1 MIIIKKKT
9 KKKVSKFVSIILL
22 ALIILI
28 FNVPLINVIMT
39 SFKTDADISASP
51 PPFIFKPTLDHYVE
65 IFNSATFKFP
75 HFLIN
80 SLIIASVSSIFTI
93 LLTFPAAY
101 AITTFGIGK
110 KIIFPLTT
118 SFRTIPL
125 IVFAV
130 PIYLLFNN
138 WGLIDTRFGIILV
151 HILVNLPLSIILLT
165 GFMMEV
171 PKEMQ
176 EAARID
182 GAGSFKIL
190 IKIIFPLIV
199 NSIVAVFILDFIY
212 SWNEF
217 LFALILSIK
226 NSTTLTVGASLF
238 ITAWGVEWGNIA
250 AAITLSILPPF
261 ILTFY
266 IQRYLVEAFS
276 GGVKG

>member
-1 MIIIKKKT
+1 
-9 KKKVSKFVSIILL
+9 
-22 ALIILI
+22 
-28 FNVPLINVIMT
+28 MT

-51 PPFIFKPTLDHYVE
+51 TPLFFRPVLDHYAKL
-65 IFNSATFKFP
+65 FNSSTFKFP
-75 HFLIN
+75 MFLSN
-80 SLIIASVSSIFTI
+80 SLIIATLSSIITI
-93 LLTFPAAY
+93 LLTLPAAF
-101 AITTFGIGK
+101 AITSFNIGK
-110 KIIFPLTT
+110 KLIFPLTT

-130 PIYLLFNN
+130 PIYLLLNN
-138 WGLIDTRFGIILV
+138 WGIIDTKPAIILV

-165 GFMMEV
+165 GFMVAV

-176 EAARID
+176 EAAKID
-182 GAGSFKIL
+182 GANSLTILVKIVT
-190 IKIIFPLIV
+190 PLMI
-199 NSIVAVFILDFIY
+199 NSVVAVFILNFIY

-250 AAITLSILPPF
+250 AAITLSVLPPF
-261 ILTFY
+261 FLTFY